1 MHIAHS
7 PVWNMNMGP
16 EWLKISSRKDSDFDA
31 TRDER
36 LEDGGAVDILYPHIC
51 IVSAYRVPPPSE
63 GPLGFVPGFFTRG
76 VGFFIQADWTA
87 GGSWFVWSRVG
98 DFSQPTNQP
107 ARPTSSQ
114 VRVTSTVWST
124 AIEGHSQLTVS
135 VLWAEANN
143 HDDLSWFL
151 YNAFSYCLTAK
162 DPFF

>member
-1 MHIAHS
+1 MQ
-7 PVWNMNMGP
+7 
-16 EWLKISSRKDSDFDA
+16 

-76 VGFFIQADWTA
+76 VGFFIQAYWTA

-124 AIEGHSQLTVS
+124 AIEGHSQCPSSELRPTIMTTC
-135 VLWAEANN
+135 
-143 HDDLSWFL
+143 HDFFTMPSHIVWQQKTR
-151 YNAFSYCLTAK
+151 FSRRYGKLHCIVTQ
-162 DPFF
+162 FIRVC